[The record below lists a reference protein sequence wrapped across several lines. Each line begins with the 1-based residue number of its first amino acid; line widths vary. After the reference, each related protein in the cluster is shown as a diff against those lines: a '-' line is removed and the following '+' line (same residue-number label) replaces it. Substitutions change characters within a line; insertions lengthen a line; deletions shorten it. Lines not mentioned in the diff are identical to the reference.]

1 MRMSTIE
8 CDGSAATPLAAGYG
22 GLIGHL
28 LNRVPR
34 PLRFLGV
41 GAFGLFTDLC
51 VFSLLLYGGIT
62 PLPGRALSLVLAT
75 TVTWRLNRL
84 VTFDPS
90 GRDQHDA
97 ALPYTAVT
105 AAAQGT
111 SYVVFSVLVLTVLG
125 WLPQAALI
133 VGAAVGALVSY
144 HGHRLVSFAPR
155 ALARTGTADCERG
168 GMSVDAEVCVIGAGP
183 RR

>member
-1 MRMSTIE
+1 MPAVVSDTVKRMSTIE
-8 CDGSAATPLAAGYG
+8 YGDGARAPLAAHYR
-22 GLIGHL
+22 GLVGRL
-28 LNRVPR
+28 LDRVPR

-75 TVTWRLNRL
+75 TVTWRLNRI

-90 GRDQHDA
+90 GRDQHEE
-97 ALPYTAVT
+97 ALRYAAVT
-105 AAAQGT
+105 ATAQGT
-111 SYVVFSVLVLTVLG
+111 SYLVFSVLVLTVLA

-144 HGHRLVSFAPR
+144 NGHRLVSFAPR
-155 ALARTGTADCERG
+155 ALRAQPHA
-168 GMSVDAEVCVIGAGP
+168 
-183 RR
+183 